1 MRILLNW
8 IVNAAIL
15 YFGATQFNL
24 LTIDSFTTALIVSL
38 VAAIITWLIRL
49 ATKPLK
55 VLGCLTFGVSYIAGV
70 VLALVAIPLA
80 FYITQDLVAGF
91 SVITIEKTLIISL
104 IISLVNNLIFSGDTK
119 K

>member
-24 LTIDSFTTALIVSL
+24 VVVDSFVTALIVSL

-55 VLGCLTFGVSYIAGV
+55 VLGCLTFGVSYIAGIF
-70 VLALVAIPLA
+70 LGLVAIPLA
-80 FYITQDLVAGF
+80 FYITQDLVSGF
-91 SVITIEKTLIISL
+91 SLLTMEKTLIISL
-104 IISLVNNLIFSGDTK
+104 IISLVNNLVFSSEK
-119 K
+119 N

>member
-24 LTIDSFTTALIVSL
+24 LTIESFPTAILASL

-55 VLGCLTFGVSYIAGV
+55 ALGCLTFGLSYLLGIGLA
-70 VLALVAIPLA
+70 VLAIPLA
-80 FYITQDLVAGF
+80 FYITQDLVPGF
-91 SVITIEKTLIISL
+91 RLHAIESTLILSL
-104 IISLVNNLIFSGDTK
+104 IISLVNNLVFANDK
-119 K
+119 N